1 MFTLERVIGVVIA
14 VVVLASQ
21 YGSLSTSENFKR
33 AYEEIVGSQRLKEV
47 TQEEQIKQIKQ
58 VKPIKQEEQ
67 EKQQKLV
74 KSVTPAHLQMTDM
87 LEQYIELHHEQ
98 TVSRAKLLKYVRWV
112 IQYSKDTDIDSV
124 WILAMMWQESRMLE
138 ESVSSHGAI
147 GLLQILPNTAKSFGV
162 SQQELHQPETNIR
175 TSITYLEYLMD
186 KYDGNLRTATIA
198 YNQGEG
204 NVAKGKARPWY
215 YNQVKEHHNKMLEII
230 KKGL

>member
-1 MFTLERVIGVVIA
+1 LLTLERVIGIVIA
-14 VVVLASQ
+14 VVILSSQ
-21 YGSLSTSENFKR
+21 YGSLSASGNYKR
-33 AYEEIVGSQRLKEV
+33 VDEEIVGSKRLKEV
-47 TQEEQIKQIKQ
+47 TQEEQVKQ
-58 VKPIKQEEQ
+58 VKPKKQEKQEEQ
-67 EKQQKLV
+67 QKQV
-74 KSVTPAHLQMTDM
+74 KSVTPAHIQMTDM
-87 LEQYIELHHEQ
+87 LEQYIELHHEK
-98 TVSRAKLLKYVRWV
+98 TVSRAKLLKYVKWV
-112 IQYSKDTDIDSV
+112 FQYTKDTDIDSV

-147 GLLQILPNTAKSFGV
+147 GLLQILPSTAKSFGV

-204 NVAKGKARPWY
+204 NVAKGKAHPWY

-230 KKGL
+230 KKGQ